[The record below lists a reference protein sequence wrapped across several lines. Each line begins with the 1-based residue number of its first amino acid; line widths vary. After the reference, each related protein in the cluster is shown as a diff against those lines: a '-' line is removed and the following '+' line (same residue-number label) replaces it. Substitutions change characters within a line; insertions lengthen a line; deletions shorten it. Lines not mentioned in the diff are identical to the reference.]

1 MFGSHLRRDAD
12 LSPSGGDP
20 RASVR
25 DGNAANLLSFQTRK
39 PANAPS
45 HPNSKQAEWDTLLGL
60 ILETG
65 NAVRLTEQRALKIA
79 AQAEI
84 VARDAVDE
92 LQRAK
97 QAAESAVAG
106 ERSALDRAERAE
118 DRAFQA
124 EFRANQAEARAAEA
138 EAMFAQIRE
147 ALWAHVLNP
156 NSDESQSKAAAA

>member
-1 MFGSHLRRDAD
+1 MGHFAR
-12 LSPSGGDP
+12 
-20 RASVR
+20 
-25 DGNAANLLSFQTRK
+25 
-39 PANAPS
+39 
-45 HPNSKQAEWDTLLGL
+45 L